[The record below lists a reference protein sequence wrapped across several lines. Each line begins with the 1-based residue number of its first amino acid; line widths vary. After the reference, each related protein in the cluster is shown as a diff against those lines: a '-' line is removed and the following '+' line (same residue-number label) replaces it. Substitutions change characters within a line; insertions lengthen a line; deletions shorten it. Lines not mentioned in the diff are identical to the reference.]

1 VHAPNNETTSV
12 SINGNL
18 GTTPT
23 NPKHMPTSSTK
34 VVPIGPKICK
44 PFLLDV
50 MVFSPEAGFKF
61 HVSVE
66 RDCTPT
72 ADAIWKIVFDLFKV
86 VAGSPDVAL
95 VHVSFTS
102 GTPVEQQAVQT
113 MAATGVKPAQA
124 DILIKNVYP
133 ATKAVVGNQNPT
145 AAQKQAIHDAMS
157 QVVNVAV

>member
-1 VHAPNNETTSV
+1 MPN
-12 SINGNL
+12 
-18 GTTPT
+18 
-23 NPKHMPTSSTK
+23 SSTK

-72 ADAIWKIVFDLFKV
+72 ADAIWKVVFDLYKV
-86 VAGSPDVAL
+86 VDGSPDVAL

-102 GTPVEQQAVQT
+102 GTPVEQKAVQG
-113 MAATGVKPAQA
+113 MVNGVKPAQA
-124 DILIKNVYP
+124 DILVKKVYP
-133 ATKAVVGNQNPT
+133 ATKAIVGNKNPT
-145 AAQKQAIHDAMS
+145 DAQKKAIHDAMS
-157 QVVNVAV
+157 QAVNVSV

>member
-1 VHAPNNETTSV
+1 MPN
-12 SINGNL
+12 
-18 GTTPT
+18 
-23 NPKHMPTSSTK
+23 SSTK

-72 ADAIWKIVFDLFKV
+72 ADAIWKIVFDLYKV

-124 DILIKNVYP
+124 DILIKKVYP
-133 ATKAVVGNQNPT
+133 ATKAIVGNQNPT
-145 AAQKQAIHDAMS
+145 AAQKQAIHDGMS
-157 QVVNVAV
+157 EVVNVDV

>member
-1 VHAPNNETTSV
+1 
-12 SINGNL
+12 
-18 GTTPT
+18 
-23 NPKHMPTSSTK
+23 MPTSSTK

-66 RDCTPT
+66 RACTPT

-86 VAGSPDVAL
+86 VAGTPDVAL

-102 GTPVEQQAVQT
+102 GTPVEQKAVQD

-124 DILIKNVYP
+124 DILIKKVYP
-133 ATKAVVGNQNPT
+133 ATKAVVGNHNPS
-145 AAQKQAIHDAMS
+145 AAQKKAIHDTMS
-157 QVVNVAV
+157 EVVNVDV